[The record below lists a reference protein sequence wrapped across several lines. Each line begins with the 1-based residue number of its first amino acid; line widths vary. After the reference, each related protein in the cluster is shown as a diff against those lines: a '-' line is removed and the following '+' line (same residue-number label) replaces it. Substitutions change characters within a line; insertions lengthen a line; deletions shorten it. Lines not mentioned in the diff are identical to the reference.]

1 MRLED
6 YKNYNNNSNS
16 NDDDDDDNF
25 IWTGKKPVSLF
36 KRELTTKKLRKY
48 KYR

>member
-16 NDDDDDDNF
+16 NDDDNF

-36 KRELTTKKLRKY
+36 KIELTTKKLRKY